1 LEPPSRREKQR
12 HYNRTAKIAKDSKK
26 HQLLKCAAMR
36 GLDVASGTAT
46 MSSSKNGDLPRF
58 LFTIVPEFIGVYR
71 RSSRSNDLRR
81 RLKIDSPRHAW
92 KTDIGTGFI
101 GG

>member
-1 LEPPSRREKQR
+1 
-12 HYNRTAKIAKDSKK
+12 
-26 HQLLKCAAMR
+26 MR

-46 MSSSKNGDLPRF
+46 MSSSKNGDTPGFSL
-58 LFTIVPEFIGVYR
+58 LLEFIGVYR

>member
-46 MSSSKNGDLPRF
+46 MSSSKNGDTPGFSL
-58 LFTIVPEFIGVYR
+58 LLEFIGVYR
-71 RSSRSNDLRR
+71 RSSAA
-81 RLKIDSPRHAW
+81 K
-92 KTDIGTGFI
+92 FFV
-101 GG
+101 